1 METQVYVVLL
11 MVASICVGV
20 MLMISLQMNVCRI
33 MAVMIAFAD
42 IHMDISHHS
51 VGKNAG
57 DKQD

>member
-33 MAVMIAFAD
+33 VTVMITFAD
-42 IHMDISHHS
+42 IRMDISHHS